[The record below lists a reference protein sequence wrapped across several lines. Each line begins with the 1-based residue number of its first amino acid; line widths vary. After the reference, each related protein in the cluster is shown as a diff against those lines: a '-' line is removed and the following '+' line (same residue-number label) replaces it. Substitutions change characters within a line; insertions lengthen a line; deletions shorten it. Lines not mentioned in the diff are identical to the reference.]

1 MRSKS
6 IKNALVL
13 FAVTFSVSLASF
25 GQSLTPEQM
34 MMLQNSPEA
43 KKYMNMQ
50 GKGNV
55 AMPVAIDPADTVSKY
70 DLYNAQIDGSKEY
83 YDQYT
88 DKDIANKTAIKDVR
102 SEVFG
107 QDLFNKKLLNFA
119 PSVNSPTPSDYIL
132 SAGDELYLNYWGVAE
147 GDHTLTITKEG
158 SVMVPNVGMI
168 PLIGLTIA
176 QAEQRIKSRMT
187 ETVSG
192 LESGTV
198 NLTLSLNKVRSI
210 KVNIVGEAK
219 LPGTYNL
226 SSFSSLFNA
235 LYLAGGVNDIGSLRN
250 IKLYRSGKLV
260 ATLDVYDYLIN
271 GKQDVNVRLE
281 NDDMVIIEPY
291 NKRISVQG
299 AVKRPLIFELKEKE
313 KMGDLINYSGGFLAN
328 AYTENIKVRRPSENN
343 LFMSLVTIPGSEIN
357 TTDLQNGDI
366 VSVESKNDSYD
377 NAAEVRGSVWRPGN
391 YALDKN
397 TKTVGDIVKLA
408 QGVKPEAYLG
418 RAHIFRLNQTDG
430 RNDIIA
436 INLGEIINGTTTD
449 VPLQK
454 HDVLFISN
462 ATKMDENF
470 TIAVKGN
477 VLHPTKEMPYS
488 RNMTLKDALTIA
500 GGMTEAASLSNI
512 DVARRIRDPFSMEE
526 SQSKSQIFTFGI
538 NDNLSLSKGSE
549 DFIIEPFDIIT
560 VRKSPAYQVQKNI
573 LVDGEILFP
582 GEYTI
587 TTGKERISDI
597 VRRSGGLTSKAFPKG
612 AYLSRKMTGD
622 EVARKRAVNQ
632 IMSVDGSVTSG
643 INNVK
648 VNQYYTVA
656 IDLPAAMADTS
667 SIANIQLVEGDI
679 LMVPSN
685 PDVVRISGHVQY
697 PNSVSFMPGANVKK
711 YIKQAGGFR
720 RRAARADVYMV
731 LMNGSVKPVSRCSK
745 GVEPGSEIIIPIK
758 PDKSVQSAAT
768 TGIIISSFSALSTAA
783 ALAVSAIK

>member
-512 DVARRIRDPFSMEE
+512 DIARRIRDPFSMEE

-622 EVARKRAVNQ
+622 EAARKRAVNQ
-632 IMSVDGSVTSG
+632 LMSVDGSVTSG

-745 GVEPGSEIIIPIK
+745 GVEPGSEIIVPLK

-783 ALAVSAIK
+783 AVAVSAIK

>member
-512 DVARRIRDPFSMEE
+512 DIARRIRDPFSMEE
-526 SQSKSQIFTFGI
+526 SQTKSQIFTFAI

-783 ALAVSAIK
+783 AVAVSAIK